1 MKALETELMPRQ
13 NTALALQLLDA
24 IVAGDIGGVRER
36 LSPSANWEIPGFG
49 AYNRE
54 DFLLSLQHT
63 FDLSSTRRLHIRNTT
78 AEANRVAVE
87 VAGEFHFHDGR
98 DYNNRYHYLFEFDRE
113 LIVRACEYMDTGL
126 ARAVFAPDSGST

>member
-1 MKALETELMPRQ
+1 MTQQQ

-24 IVAGDIGGVRER
+24 IVAGDIAGVRER
-36 LSPSANWEIPGFG
+36 LCPSARWEIPGFG
-49 AYNRE
+49 DYGRE

-63 FDLSSTRRLHIRNTT
+63 FDLSSTRRLHVRNTT

-98 DYNNRYHYLFEFDRE
+98 DYNNRYHYLFEFDNG
-113 LIVRACEYMDTGL
+113 LIVRACEYMDTAL
-126 ARAVFAPDSGST
+126 ARAIFAPGGSST